1 MSASRWPAMPTSQ
14 QVPDCSPESRAM
26 HHRAATRAP
35 CRCVSRMKL
44 RSHAPALLQQR
55 VAVEHAVTVR
65 PVVAHSR
72 LPRTEQPGIARPVR
86 LLTRAGEN
94 GINARRYSMT
104 CRPISVSTCR
114 TPSSNSAAPCAPR
127 ICRNVSA
134 IGKPGAAFHVM
145 PARPRRGRCMRSA
158 IRSTSSKQRGGSSP
172 SASSKSCLYH
182 RKSTVGCS
190 GMAYSFL
197 SNQLAAQI
205 AS

>member
-72 LPRTEQPGIARPVR
+72 LPRTEQPGIARPVQTAHPSR
-86 LLTRAGEN
+86 GKWNQRAEVFNDVSAHLRIDLPDAIIEFRCALRAENLQERFRDRQTRS
-94 GINARRYSMT
+94 GIPRNAR
-104 CRPISVSTCR
+104 
-114 TPSSNSAAPCAPR
+114 TP
-127 ICRNVSA
+127 
-134 IGKPGAAFHVM
+134 K
-145 PARPRRGRCMRSA
+145 ARPMHALCNTKHVVETARR
-158 IRSTSSKQRGGSSP
+158 
-172 SASSKSCLYH
+172 
-182 RKSTVGCS
+182 VE
-190 GMAYSFL
+190 SFSL
-197 SNQLAAQI
+197 QQI
-205 AS
+205 LPVP